1 MIFETKKI
9 NTETLSEYLREV
21 RQGLG
26 LSLETAAEK
35 TGVALKFLENLEAGK
50 YQALPPDV
58 YVVGFLKQ
66 IAQSYSIGATS
77 LISQYKKER
86 GIIEQVAK
94 PQEESASKFKRYLK
108 TVTVTPKLVSLA
120 VAGIFI
126 TTTLG
131 YLVWQVSSLSR
142 PPSLRITSPVDN
154 AKVLGTVVTVQ
165 GKTDKGTLLH
175 INDQNVLVQG
185 DGSFQTTV
193 SLASGQTSLRLE
205 AKNKF
210 DHVTTKVIPL
220 IVDQQAKVAGA
231 QDALE
236 ENKVAVDLDFI
247 RASTI
252 TITVD
257 GQVLPQEAVS
267 AGSTKFIQGKQ
278 NISVSASDGGAV
290 RVKLNGN
297 DLGLLGAD
305 GQPSV
310 DIPFS
315 LDSAQKVKKD
325 KDTPAILDKKN

>member
-1 MIFETKKI
+1 M
-9 NTETLSEYLREV
+9 
-21 RQGLG
+21 
-26 LSLETAAEK
+26 A
-35 TGVALKFLENLEAGK
+35 
-50 YQALPPDV
+50 
-58 YVVGFLKQ
+58 
-66 IAQSYSIGATS
+66 
-77 LISQYKKER
+77 
-86 GIIEQVAK
+86 
-94 PQEESASKFKRYLK
+94 
-108 TVTVTPKLVSLA
+108 
-120 VAGIFI
+120 
-126 TTTLG
+126 
-131 YLVWQVSSLSR
+131 SSLSR